1 MKNRHRLWF
10 TGFLCGILCVMLCG
24 CAGRQTGGEEEAAA
38 VTSDEGKKITVGF
51 SQLGAES
58 DWRRKNTE
66 SMLSAFE
73 EADEFELLYENG
85 QQEQNNQIRAIRK
98 FIQQEVDYIVLA
110 PVTETGWETVLGE
123 AKEAGIPVVLV
134 DRMADVKDESL
145 YSCWVGSDFELEG
158 KKVVAWLKA
167 FTDARGI
174 DPSFLHVVN
183 IQGTQGSS
191 AQIGRT
197 NSLREGAEEWGW
209 NLTAEISGDF
219 TQTKAREVM
228 ESLIHLYSDINVVYC
243 ENDNEALGAIEA
255 LEEAEKTVGSD
266 LPAGEV
272 MVLSFDGVK
281 KEAREY
287 VLEDRISCI
296 GECNPDQGP
305 LVLDLIRQMEEG
317 KTPEKRFY
325 TEEGI
330 FSSDDTVKTVT
341 VDNVEYPVT
350 PMTPE
355 LAGESDR

>member
-1 MKNRHRLWF
+1 MKIRLR
-10 TGFLCGILCVMLCG
+10 FLFAGILCMVLGSCG
-24 CAGRQTGGEEEAAA
+24 AAPAEVA
-38 VTSDEGKKITVGF
+38 VPESQASEKILVGF

-73 EADEFELLYENG
+73 EAGEFELLYENG

-123 AKEAGIPVVLV
+123 AKEAGIPVILV
-134 DRMADVKDESL
+134 DRMADVRDESL
-145 YSCWVGSDFELEG
+145 YTCWIGSDFELEG
-158 KKVVAWLKA
+158 RKVAAWLKA
-167 FTDARGI
+167 FTDAGNI
-174 DPSFLHVVN
+174 EPSSLHIVN
-183 IQGTQGSS
+183 IQGTPGSS

-197 NSLREGAEEWGW
+197 NSLRESAEAWGW
-209 NLTAEISGDF
+209 NLTAELSGDF

-228 ESLIHLYSDINVVYC
+228 ESLLHLYSDINVVYC

-255 LEEAEKTVGSD
+255 LEAADRKVGSD
-266 LPAGEV
+266 IAAGEV
-272 MVLSFDGVK
+272 MVLSFDGVR

-305 LVLDLIRQMEEG
+305 LVVDLIRQMEAG

-330 FSSDDTVKTVT
+330 FSSTDTVETVL
-341 VDNVEYPVT
+341 VEGQEYPVT
-350 PMTPE
+350 RMTAE
-355 LAGESDR
+355 LIEAE